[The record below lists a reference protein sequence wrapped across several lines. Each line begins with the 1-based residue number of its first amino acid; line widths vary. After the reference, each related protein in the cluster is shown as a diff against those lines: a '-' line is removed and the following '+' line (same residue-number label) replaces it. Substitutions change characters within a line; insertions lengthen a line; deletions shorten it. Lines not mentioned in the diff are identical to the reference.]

1 MKFELMDGVTL
12 ETTDEVLVRVLTVIE
27 HVKAVIKAYNELPY
41 DEVLKATGYDW
52 HKISELMECC
62 HYEDSYKPYRDLVS
76 DWYWEES
83 EASDKAYRRHV
94 RADFEAYEQ
103 KHVHGTIFVG
113 TEDDFSFYSDW
124 HKDFYGYR
132 PHYIT
137 KRVESI

>member
-12 ETTDEVLVRVLTVIE
+12 ETTDEVLVRVLTVITK
-27 HVKAVIKAYNELPY
+27 VKAVIKAYQELPY
-41 DEVLKATGYDW
+41 TEVLKATNYNW
-52 HKISELMECC
+52 HELSDLMDAC
-62 HYEDSYKPYRDLVS
+62 YYNPAYKPYKDLVTE
-76 DWYWEES
+76 WYWEEDAVS
-83 EASDKAYRRHV
+83 SRAYRNHV

-113 TEDDFSFYSDW
+113 TEDDFGFYSDW

-132 PHYIT
+132 PHFIT